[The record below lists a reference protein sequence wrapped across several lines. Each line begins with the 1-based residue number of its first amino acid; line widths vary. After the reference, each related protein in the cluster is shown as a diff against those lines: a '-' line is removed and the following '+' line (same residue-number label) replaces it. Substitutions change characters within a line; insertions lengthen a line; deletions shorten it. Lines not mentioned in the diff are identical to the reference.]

1 MKLSD
6 LHARLLGAWQGEKRL
21 WMEGEGGPVFTSASR
36 LVVTP
41 VAKGSFLSFAY
52 SWAFDGKAQEGL
64 LIVGND
70 NEAGTASAAW
80 GDSFHMNARL
90 MVSEGGV
97 EAPGVVSL
105 SGHYAAPPGP
115 DWGWR
120 ITLDLPAPDGLRIV
134 MHNIEPSSAAH
145 LAVQADFTRAP
156 SA

>member
-41 VAKGSFLSFAY
+41 VAKGSFLSFTY

-80 GDSFHMNARL
+80 CDSFHMNARL
-90 MVSEGGV
+90 MVCE
-97 EAPGVVSL
+97 GVVSL
-105 SGHYAAPPGP
+105 SGHYAVPPGP